1 MNNITEKI
9 NRIALAHKD
18 KIAVC
23 TKYGKITYGELEEKS
38 NIIANLI
45 ENAERERNT
54 KINKVAIFLKD
65 QIEIICSIVGALKCN
80 KFYIPLDVTFPLQKI
95 GYMLNDSGAE
105 MIITDDDNFNYA
117 QTIIDETK
125 CEGYIYNIKN
135 DVKKCSSLVYSE
147 NNKDESGYI
156 LYTSGTTGNPKG
168 VIQKSE
174 SIFNMIEEY
183 VNTIGIISDDII
195 GLVTSFNH
203 TVAAIDMFSALLT
216 GATITAFDLKNDGGV
231 ESFIDWIKEQK
242 ITVYHSVPTLFR
254 NICYKEKNVFK
265 DIRLVI
271 LGGEAVLKTD
281 VDLFKQN
288 FASHSTMV
296 NLFGASEVIVASYYK
311 IKNDEPFDKKIVPI
325 GKAFKNVEIFVID
338 ENGEEADYFEEGEII
353 YRSKYLSSGYH
364 NLEFE
369 TNKSFIFED
378 GGGTIFKSGDVGKV
392 LLNNVIEYLGRKD
405 FQIKIRGIKVEA
417 GEIES
422 IINEIPDI
430 KNNVVVKAINNNI
443 EALAV
448 YYETI
453 NNNEIEEANFR
464 SFLSKRIPDYMI
476 PSYYIYL
483 EEIPLNENGKIDRKK
498 LPKIDVKNKVLT
510 LPQNDLQEKIYKI
523 WADELRLK
531 EIDINDSFFSL
542 GGNSL
547 SALNIAD
554 SMRTVFNISITIS
567 DIYNNPTI
575 MELSHFIES
584 QKQTVDF
591 NYQNIPTVNH
601 KENYVLSSSQKR
613 IYVLGKMEKS
623 EKSYNETQVFIIK
636 GNLDQTK
643 LQKCINELVK
653 KFEILRTTFEFVNNE
668 PVQLVHEKCE
678 IEIENINVYNDINEF
693 ENIKK
698 AIVGFIKEFDL
709 TKLPLMRVG
718 SLKTDDITTY
728 IVFDV
733 HHIIMD
739 GSSLRILINELINL
753 YNGKSIKFDSTIQ
766 YKDYSEWQNALLESP
781 LIIKQKE
788 YWMKKLQGELPILNI
803 RTDYHRGVFQSFE
816 GNTLFYKIEKRTYD
830 DLCTLS
836 SNYNVSMYTL
846 LISGLAIL
854 LSKYSGQNDILI
866 GSPVAGRNNI
876 NLKKAIGVFINTVVI
891 RANPQKDL
899 TLKEFIKSVSN
910 TVNEA
915 LENQDYPFEN
925 LLNNLELSRE
935 MGRNPIFDICLI
947 YQNMSFQKNDFQGT
961 KSSVLK
967 LDTGV
972 SKFDI
977 TFKFEPDE
985 KTNSLMLS
993 VEYSTKLFCINT
1005 IENMVKHYL
1014 YILNIISS
1022 CQNSKL
1028 KDIKLV
1034 DNKDKE
1040 VLVYKFNSTGS
1051 YYKPTTFINEF
1062 QKAVEANGD
1071 KISVIV
1077 NDKQYT
1083 YKQLDDLS
1091 NCVAN
1096 ALLNESISSG
1106 MIVGVMIDRSI
1117 EMVAS
1122 LLGVLKVGAA
1132 YIPIDPDFPNDRV
1145 RYILQDSNCK
1155 CLLLSEKVT
1164 GLKGINQILVDFNT
1178 LNNISSVS
1186 CENNVN
1192 DLMYVIYTSGS
1203 TGNPKGVMIEND
1215 SVMNFLYG
1223 VQKAI
1228 NYNPEQIMLS
1238 LTTVSFDI
1246 FVLEFYLPLI
1256 SGGKVVLAN
1265 NIEQR
1270 DPKELIKVIE
1280 KEQINIMQTTPSRY
1294 QGIIEVY
1301 KSIGKI
1307 PEHITSLL
1315 IGGEPLKESLFY
1327 DIKNLYS
1334 GRIYNMYGPT
1344 ETTVWSTVEDLT
1356 YENKIFIGKPIDN
1369 TYIYILDENENL
1381 CPIGVYGELCIGG
1394 KGVARGYLNRPEL
1407 TDEKYK
1413 INPFEKGR
1421 IYKTGD
1427 LACWTLEGK
1436 LQIAGRLDQ
1445 QVKIRGYRIELEEI
1459 EVILGNMQDIT
1470 GVAVVKRNGA
1480 AGEDILCV
1488 YFTANVNYN
1497 YEMIRD
1503 FLLDKLPDYMIPSF
1517 AVQLKEFPLTP
1528 NGKIDKKRLPK
1539 LNIAKERTYKEYTA
1553 PSNEFQR
1560 ILAKIW
1566 GVVLCVVNV
1575 SIDDDFYYL
1584 GGNSLNAVKIELLAE
1599 KEGLNVSTIDILK
1612 YRTIRNIN
1620 LKNDSNFAEDIID
1633 KNIIN
1638 EKNHN
1643 YVEIS
1648 NINPINDI
1656 FFKNCFYNSAFPI
1669 IKHFNRDII
1678 TYLINSIPVFNNS
1691 SKTGI
1696 ISDYCDTKEIYDLLT
1711 DDGIICNYKT
1721 ISENLLLDIKDS
1733 ITKGRPVIIWVD
1745 CYYEPLRKDTYKKK
1759 HLGHTWLVY
1768 GYDDDN
1774 KQLKIIEHKYSDNL
1788 TYEKQIISYDD
1799 ACICYKG
1806 YLEMI
1811 GEKSKYSFYEFGVS
1825 DDNKKSMTI
1834 TEKHFI
1840 QICIQNHGIILKNE
1854 SATLEYIDSLYMYL
1868 TNSVIENDTYND
1880 VIKDISEMLKIR
1892 KVEEYLF
1899 KSILKENESLTI
1911 ILNELINALTE
1922 LRVYLLKIM
1931 YSGVKKNNFE
1941 TMLLLKIQK
1950 LKKYNISYYNLLK
1963 QKEECNYE

>member
-23 TKYGKITYGELEEKS
+23 TKYGKITYSELEEKS

-45 ENAERERNT
+45 EKTERETNT

-65 QIEIICSIVGALKCN
+65 QIEIICSIVGTLKCN
-80 KFYIPLDVTFPLQKI
+80 KFYIPLDVTFPLKKI
-95 GYMLNDSGAE
+95 GFMLNDSGAE
-105 MIITDDDNFNYA
+105 IIITDADNYNYA
-117 QTIIDETK
+117 QRIIEETK
-125 CEGYIYNIKN
+125 CKGYIYNITNSKN
-135 DVKKCSSLVYSE
+135 ECSSLVNSE
-147 NNKDESGYI
+147 NNKGESGYI

-174 SIFNMIEEY
+174 SIFYMIEEY
-183 VNTIGIISDDII
+183 FNTIGITSDDIV

-216 GATITAFDLKNDGGV
+216 GATIAAFDLKNDGGI
-231 ESFIDWIKEQK
+231 ESFIEWIKKEK

-254 NICYKEKNVFK
+254 NICYKEKKVFN

-271 LGGEAVLKTD
+271 LGGEAVLKAD
-281 VDLFKQN
+281 VDLFKN
-288 FASHSTMV
+288 KFASHSTMV

-325 GKAFKNVEIFVID
+325 GKPFKNVEIFVVD

-364 NLEFE
+364 NLETE
-369 TNKSFIFED
+369 TNKSFIFENS
-378 GGGTIFKSGDVGKV
+378 GETIFKSGDIGKV
-392 LLNNVIEYLGRKD
+392 FFNNKIEYLGRKD
-405 FQIKIRGIKVEA
+405 FQIKIRGIRVEV

-422 IINEIPDI
+422 VINEIPGI
-430 KNNVVVKAINNNI
+430 KNNVVVKAENKNI

-453 NNNEIEEANFR
+453 NNEKIEEADFR
-464 SFLSKRIPDYMI
+464 SFLSKRISDYMI
-476 PSYYIYL
+476 PAYYIYL

-498 LPKIDVKNKVLT
+498 LPKIYLKNTVRT
-510 LPQNDLQEKIYKI
+510 LPQNDLQKQIYRI

-531 EIDINDSFFSL
+531 EIDINDNFFSL

-554 SMRTVFNISITIS
+554 SMRNALNIPIMIS

-575 MELSHFIES
+575 MSLSHFVES
-584 QKQTVDF
+584 QNQTVDL
-591 NYQNIPTVNH
+591 NYQDIPAANH

-613 IYVLGKMEKS
+613 IYVLEKMEKS
-623 EKSYNETQVFIIK
+623 QKSYNETQIFIIE
-636 GNLDQTK
+636 GNLDLIK

-653 KFEILRTTFEFVNNE
+653 KYEILRTTFEFVNNE
-668 PVQLVHEKCE
+668 PVQLVHEKCK
-678 IEIENINVYNDINEF
+678 IEIENINVYNDINDS
-693 ENIKK
+693 ENIKN
-698 AIVGFIKEFDL
+698 ALVAFIKEFDL
-709 TKLPLMRVG
+709 KKLPLMRVG
-718 SLKTDDITTY
+718 SLKVDETTTY

-753 YNGKSIKFDSTIQ
+753 YNGKDIEFESTIQ
-766 YKDYSEWQNALLESP
+766 YKDYSEWQNALLDSP
-781 LIIKQKE
+781 LIIKQKK
-788 YWMKKLQGELPILNI
+788 YWTEKLKGELPILNI
-803 RTDYHRGVFQSFE
+803 RTDYNRGVFQSFE
-816 GNTLFYKIEKRTYD
+816 GNTLFYKIEKETYD
-830 DLCTLS
+830 NLCTVS

-846 LISGLAIL
+846 LISGLYIL
-854 LSKYSGQNDILI
+854 LSKYSGQSDILI
-866 GSPVAGRNNI
+866 GSPVACRNNI
-876 NLKKAIGVFINTVVI
+876 NLKKAIGVFINTIVI

-899 TLKEFIKSVSN
+899 TLKEFVKNISN

-925 LLNNLELSRE
+925 LLNDLELSRE
-935 MGRNPIFDICLI
+935 MSRNPIFDIYLI
-947 YQNMSFQKNDFQGT
+947 YQNMCYQKNDFQGT

-967 LDTGV
+967 LGTGV

-977 TFKFEPDE
+977 TFKFEPDD
-985 KTNSLMLS
+985 KTNSLLLS
-993 VEYSTKLFCINT
+993 VEYSTKLFCVNT

-1028 KDIKLV
+1028 KEIQLV

-1040 VLVYKFNSTGS
+1040 LLLYKFNSTDS
-1051 YYKPTTFINEF
+1051 YYTPTTIINEF
-1062 QKAVEANGD
+1062 QKAVKANED
-1071 KISVIV
+1071 KVSLIV

-1096 ALLNESISSG
+1096 ALINEGISSK
-1106 MIVGVMIDRSI
+1106 MTVGVMIDRSI
-1117 EMVAS
+1117 EIVAS

-1132 YIPIDPDFPNDRV
+1132 YIPIDPYFPNDRV
-1145 RYILQDSNCK
+1145 KYILQDSNCK
-1155 CLLLSEKVT
+1155 CLLLSEKVR
-1164 GLKGINQILVDFNT
+1164 GLEGINQILVDFNT
-1178 LNNISSVS
+1178 LTNTSSVS
-1186 CENNVN
+1186 CEHNVN

-1203 TGNPKGVMIEND
+1203 SGNPKGVMIEND
-1215 SVMNFLYG
+1215 SVINFLYG

-1228 NYNPEQIMLS
+1228 KYNPGQIMLS

-1246 FVLEFYLPLI
+1246 FVLELYLPLI
-1256 SGGKVVLAN
+1256 NGGKVVLAN
-1265 NIEQR
+1265 NMEQR
-1270 DPKELIKVIE
+1270 DPKELIKLIK
-1280 KEQINIMQTTPSRY
+1280 KEQINIIQTTPSRY

-1301 KSIGKI
+1301 KNLGKI

-1327 DIKNLYS
+1327 EIKNLYS
-1334 GRIYNMYGPT
+1334 GKIYNMYGPT

-1356 YENKIFIGKPIDN
+1356 YENRILIGKPIDN
-1369 TYIYILDENENL
+1369 TYIYILDVNGNI

-1394 KGVARGYLNRPEL
+1394 KGLARGYLNRPEL

-1413 INPFEKGR
+1413 NNPFEKGR

-1427 LACWTLEGK
+1427 LACWTFEGK

-1459 EVILGNMQDIT
+1459 EVILGKMQDIT
-1470 GVAVVKRNGA
+1470 GVAVVKNTGV
-1480 AGEDILCV
+1480 AGEDILCA
-1488 YFTANVNYN
+1488 YFTANVNYK

-1528 NGKIDKKRLPK
+1528 NGKIDKKRLPQ
-1539 LNIAKERTYKEYTA
+1539 LDIAKERTYKEYTA
-1553 PSNEFQR
+1553 PSNEFQS

-1566 GVVLCVVNV
+1566 GEVLGVINIG
-1575 SIDDDFYYL
+1575 IDDDFYYL

-1599 KEGLNVSTIDILK
+1599 KEGLNVSTLDILK

-1620 LKNDSNFAEDIID
+1620 LKNESSFAENIIE

-1638 EKNHN
+1638 EKKSNRL
-1643 YVEIS
+1643 EIS
-1648 NINPINDI
+1648 NIYPFNDI

-1669 IKHFNRDII
+1669 IKHFNRDVS
-1678 TYLINSIPVFNNS
+1678 TYLINSIPVFNINS
-1691 SKTGI
+1691 KLGI
-1696 ISDYCDTKEIYDLLT
+1696 VSGYCDTKEIYDLLT

-1733 ITKGRPVIIWVD
+1733 INKGRPVIIWVD

-1774 KQLKIIEHKYSDNL
+1774 KQLNIIEHKYSDNL

-1806 YLEMI
+1806 YLEMR
-1811 GEKSKYSFYEFGVS
+1811 GEKSKYSFYEFTMS
-1825 DDNKKSMTI
+1825 DDNKRIMPL
-1834 TEKHFI
+1834 TEKQFI
-1840 QICIQNHGIILKNE
+1840 QICIQNHNIILKNE
-1854 SATLEYIDSLYMYL
+1854 SVTLEYINSLYMNL
-1868 TNSVIENDTYND
+1868 KNSIIEKDAYND
-1880 VIKDISEMLKIR
+1880 IIKDISEMLKVR
-1892 KVEEYLF
+1892 QVEEYLF
-1899 KSILKENESLTI
+1899 KSICNSLATI
-1911 ILNELINALTE
+1911 LTELINAITE
-1922 LRVYLLKIM
+1922 LRVYLIKIL
-1931 YSGVKKNNFE
+1931 YSGVKKDNFE
-1941 TMLLLKIQK
+1941 SILLSKLQK
-1950 LKKYNISYYNLLK
+1950 LKKFNISYYNLLK